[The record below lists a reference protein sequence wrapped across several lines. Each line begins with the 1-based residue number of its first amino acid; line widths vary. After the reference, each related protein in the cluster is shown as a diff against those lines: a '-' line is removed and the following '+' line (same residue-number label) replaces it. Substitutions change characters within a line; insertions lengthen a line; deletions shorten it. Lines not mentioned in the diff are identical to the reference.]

1 MQTHFLRFDTEAAF
15 TTALA
20 DAGFTTLLSHTHIF
34 DVIGPITQV
43 TSYLAIADDQRCITI
58 ADGFVV
64 ALNDD
69 HTSWV
74 YQFTPPAEL
83 QLDPGETLTVTLSIS
98 YSNQN
103 TGDNDNATIEI
114 TASDDGYLIEQ
125 LILDPEDA
133 DVVLDRQ
140 PLTNTTDAPG
150 LPYDAWHVNA
160 KLLQLPTGWDTY
172 VVTPG
177 SPVRIFAGD

>member
-43 TSYLAIADDQRCITI
+43 VKYLAIADDQRCITI

-69 HTSWV
+69 QTSWV

-98 YSNQN
+98 
-103 TGDNDNATIEI
+103 TATRTLATAI
-114 TASDDGYLIEQ
+114 TPPS
-125 LILDPEDA
+125 
-133 DVVLDRQ
+133 R
-140 PLTNTTDAPG
+140 
-150 LPYDAWHVNA
+150 
-160 KLLQLPTGWDTY
+160 
-172 VVTPG
+172 
-177 SPVRIFAGD
+177 SPHPMTAT

>member
-43 TSYLAIADDQRCITI
+43 VKYLAIADDERCITI

-64 ALNDD
+64 ALSDD
-69 HTSWV
+69 QTSWV

-103 TGDNDNATIEI
+103 TGDNDNATVEI

-125 LILDPEDA
+125 LTLDPEDA

-160 KLLQLPTGWDTY
+160 KLQQLPAGWD
-172 VVTPG
+172 VFQVTPN

>member
-1 MQTHFLRFDTEAAF
+1 MITYFLRFDTEAAF

-43 TSYLAIADDQRCITI
+43 VQYLAIADDQRCIAI

-69 HTSWV
+69 QTSWV
-74 YQFTPPAEL
+74 HQFTPPDDLEL
-83 QLDPGETLTVTLSIS
+83 QPRETLTVTLSIS
-98 YSNQN
+98 YGNQN
-103 TGDNDNATIEI
+103 LGDSDNATVEI
-114 TASDDGYLIEQ
+114 TASEDGYLVEQ
-125 LILDPEDA
+125 LTLDPEDPS
-133 DVVLDRQ
+133 VIIDRQ
-140 PLTNTTDAPG
+140 PLENTTDNPG

-160 KLLQLPTGWDTY
+160 KLQQLPASWDTY

-177 SPVRIFAGD
+177 SPVRVFAGD

>member
-69 HTSWV
+69 QTGWV

-83 QLDPGETLTVTLSIS
+83 QLDPGETLTVTLSIF

-103 TGDNDNATIEI
+103 TGDSDNATVEI
-114 TASDDGYLIEQ
+114 TASEDGCTIEPP
-125 LILDPEDA
+125 LD
-133 DVVLDRQ
+133 
-140 PLTNTTDAPG
+140 NTTDAPG

-160 KLLQLPTGWDTY
+160 KLQQLPTGWDTY

>member
-1 MQTHFLRFDTEAAF
+1 MITHFLRFDTEAAF

-43 TSYLAIADDQRCITI
+43 VKYLATADDQRCITI

-69 HTSWV
+69 QTSWV

-103 TGDNDNATIEI
+103 TGDNDNATVEI
-114 TASDDGYLIEQ
+114 TASDDGYTIEPPM
-125 LILDPEDA
+125 D
-133 DVVLDRQ
+133 
-140 PLTNTTDAPG
+140 NTTDAPG
-150 LPYDAWHVNA
+150 LSYDAWHVNA
-160 KLLQLPTGWDTY
+160 KLQQLPTGWDTY

>member
-1 MQTHFLRFDTEAAF
+1 MQTHFLRFNTEAAF
-15 TTALA
+15 TAALA
-20 DAGFTTLLSHTHIF
+20 DAGFTSLLSHTHIF

-43 TSYLAIADDQRCITI
+43 TSYLAIADDQRCVTI

-69 HTSWV
+69 QTGWV
-74 YQFTPPAEL
+74 YQFTSPAEL

-114 TASDDGYLIEQ
+114 TASEEGYLIEPP
-125 LILDPEDA
+125 LD
-133 DVVLDRQ
+133 
-140 PLTNTTDAPG
+140 NTTDTPG
-150 LPYDAWHVNA
+150 LSYDAWHVNA
-160 KLLQLPTGWDTY
+160 KLQQLPTGWDTY

-177 SPVRIFAGD
+177 SPVRVFAGDQPF

>member
-1 MQTHFLRFDTEAAF
+1 MITHFLRFDTEAAF

-43 TSYLAIADDQRCITI
+43 VKYLATADDERCITI

-69 HTSWV
+69 HTSWMH
-74 YQFTPPAEL
+74 QFTPPAEL
-83 QLDPGETLTVTLSIS
+83 ELEPGETLTVTLSIS
-98 YSNQN
+98 YSSQS
-103 TGDNDNATIEI
+103 TGDSDNATVEI
-114 TASDDGYLIEQ
+114 TASEDGYLVEQ
-125 LILDPEDA
+125 LTLDPEDPS
-133 DVVLDRQ
+133 VIIDRQ
-140 PLTNTTDAPG
+140 PLENTTDNPG

-160 KLLQLPTGWDTY
+160 KLQQLPDGWDTY
-172 VVTPG
+172 LVAPS
-177 SPVRIFAGD
+177 SPVRVFAGD

>member
-1 MQTHFLRFDTEAAF
+1 MITHFLRFDTEAAF

-103 TGDNDNATIEI
+103 TGDNDNATVEI
-114 TASDDGYLIEQ
+114 TASDDGYTIEPP
-125 LILDPEDA
+125 LD
-133 DVVLDRQ
+133 
-140 PLTNTTDAPG
+140 NTTDNPG

-160 KLLQLPTGWDTY
+160 KLQQLPTGWDTY